1 MEGSLRSS
9 DTPPKGGRESRDS
22 VVIRFAGDSGDGMQ
36 LTGSQFALSSAIV
49 GNDLSTFPDFPAEI
63 RAPAGSTFGVSAF
76 QVHFSAQNILTPGD
90 EPEVLVAMNPA
101 ALKTNLADLDP
112 GGMIV
117 IDRDSFS
124 DKNLR
129 KARYEEN
136 PLEDQS
142 LEGYRVLAL
151 DMSRLTQAAVKP
163 FGLSQKESLR
173 CKNMWALGLMMWMYD
188 RDRKPTIDWLR
199 EKFANRSEIAEA
211 NVAALNAGHA
221 FGETAELPNLGYGYS
236 VPRAEIAPG
245 EYRAVTGSE
254 TLAWGLA
261 VGAQLADLKLV
272 FASYPITPASNILH
286 ILAGL
291 KAQGVVTFQA
301 EDEIAAVCAAI
312 GASYAGSIGVTSSA
326 GPGVALKTEAI
337 GLAVVAELPL
347 VVVNSQRSGPST
359 GMPTKAEQSD
369 LFQAVHGRNADTPLV
384 VLAAHSPANC
394 FETAIESIR
403 LATKY
408 MTPVMLLTDGYLA
421 NASEPWLIPNIEK
434 LNTFPVEFHTNPDG
448 FHPFM
453 RDNETLA
460 RAWAIP
466 GTPGLEH
473 RIGGLEKDYAT
484 SNISYDPA
492 NHQRMT
498 EVRAEKISGIANEI
512 PLQEVAYGPKQG
524 PLAVVGWGSTFGAI
538 EEAVHA
544 AAEEGLEVAHIHIN
558 YLNPMPKN
566 MGGLLAGYKDIL
578 VPEMNSGQL
587 VKLLRSAYL
596 LPAEG
601 LNKVTGQPFKVKE
614 ILIAIRTKLGNC
626 K

>member
-1 MEGSLRSS
+1 MEGSVRSIEGS
-9 DTPPKGGRESRDS
+9 SKVERETRDS

-36 LTGSQFALSSAIV
+36 LTGSQFTLSSAVV
-49 GNDLSTFPDFPAEI
+49 GNDLATFPDYPAEI
-63 RAPAGSTFGVSAF
+63 RAPAGTTFGVSAF
-76 QVHFSAQNILTPGD
+76 QVHFSAQSILTPGD
-90 EPEVLVAMNPA
+90 APEVLVAMNPA
-101 ALKTNLADLDP
+101 ALKVNLSDLDA
-112 GGMIV
+112 GGLIV
-117 IDRDSFS
+117 IDRDAFS
-124 DKNLR
+124 NKNLR
-129 KARYEEN
+129 KAGYEAN

-142 LEGYRVLAL
+142 LEGFRVLAL
-151 DMSRLTQAAVKP
+151 DMSRLTQAAVKS
-163 FGLSQKESLR
+163 FGLTQKESLR

-188 RDRKPTIDWLR
+188 RDRDPTIDWLR
-199 EKFANRSEIAEA
+199 EKFSDRAKIAEA
-211 NVAALNAGHA
+211 NIVALNAGHA
-221 FGETAELPNLGYGYS
+221 FGETAELPDLAHGYS

-254 TLAWGLA
+254 ALAWGLVA
-261 VGAQLADLKLV
+261 GAQLADLKLV
-272 FASYPITPASNILH
+272 FASYPITPASNLLH

-291 KAQGVVTFQA
+291 KAQGIVTFQA
-301 EDEIAAVCAAI
+301 EDEIAAACAAI

-347 VVVNSQRSGPST
+347 IVINSQRSGPST

-369 LFQAVHGRNADTPLV
+369 LFQAVHGRNADTPLI
-384 VLAAHSPANC
+384 VLAAHSPAHC
-394 FETAIESIR
+394 FEMAIEAVR
-403 LATKY
+403 LGTKY
-408 MTPVMLLTDGYLA
+408 MSPVILLTDGYLA
-421 NASEPWLIPNIEK
+421 NASEPWLLPNIEK
-434 LNTFPVEFHTNPDG
+434 LNKFPVGFHTNPNG

-453 RDNETLA
+453 RDDETLA

-484 SNISYDPA
+484 SNISYDPD

-498 EVRAEKISGIANEI
+498 EVRAEKIAGVANEI
-512 PLQEVAYGPKQG
+512 PMQKVFRGPEKG

-538 EEAVHA
+538 EEAIHLA
-544 AAEEGLEVAHIHIN
+544 SEDGLEVAHIHLD

-566 MGGLLAGYKDIL
+566 LGTLLSGYKNIM

-596 LPAEG
+596 APAEG

-614 ILIAIRTKLGNC
+614 ILGAIRAKLGND

>member
-9 DTPPKGGRESRDS
+9 DKTLKNERETRDS

-36 LTGSQFALSSAIV
+36 LTGSQFGLSSAIV
-49 GNDLSTFPDFPAEI
+49 GNDLATFPDYPAEI
-63 RAPAGSTFGVSAF
+63 RAPAGTTFGVSAF
-76 QVHFSAQNILTPGD
+76 QVHFSAQPILTPGD

-101 ALKTNLADLDP
+101 ALKVNLPDLDP

-117 IDRDSFS
+117 IDQDAFS
-124 DKNLR
+124 QKNLR
-129 KARYEEN
+129 KAGYHTN
-136 PLEDQS
+136 PIEDQS
-142 LEGYRVLAL
+142 LEGYRVFAL

-163 FGLSQKESLR
+163 FGLSQKDSLR

-188 RDRKPTIDWLR
+188 RNREPTINWLQQ
-199 EKFANRSEIAEA
+199 KFANNSKMAEA

-221 FGETAELPNLGYGYS
+221 YGETAELQDLGQGYA
-236 VPRAEIAPG
+236 VPPAEIAPG

-254 TLAWGLA
+254 ALARGLA
-261 VGAQLADLKLV
+261 AGAHLADLKLV
-272 FASYPITPASNILH
+272 FASYPIPPASNLLH

-291 KAQGVVTFQA
+291 KAQGIVTFQA
-301 EDEIAAVCAAI
+301 EDEIAAACAAI

-347 VVVNSQRSGPST
+347 IVVNSQRSGPST

-394 FETAIESIR
+394 FAMAIEAIR
-403 LATKY
+403 LGTKY
-408 MTPVMLLTDGYLA
+408 MTPVILLTDGYLA

-434 LNTFPVEFHTNPDG
+434 LETFPVKFHTEPNG

-453 RDNETLA
+453 RNEETLA

-473 RIGGLEKDYAT
+473 RIGGLEKDYST
-484 SNISYDPA
+484 SNISYDPT

-498 EVRAEKISGIANEI
+498 EVRAAKIAGIADEL
-512 PLQEVAYGPKQG
+512 PLQEISSGPSEG

-544 AAEEGLEVAHIHIN
+544 VNEEGLKVAHIHIDH
-558 YLNPMPKN
+558 LNPMPKN
-566 MGGLLAGYKDIL
+566 MATLLSGYKKIL

-596 LPAEG
+596 VPAEG

-614 ILIAIRTKLGNC
+614 ISSAIRAKLGN
-626 K
+626 KK